1 MAKRKN
7 KKSKPP
13 TTQSPTQTDRIKTA
27 HNNFFEYVF
36 SDLNHAREF
45 LAVYG
50 PREVISRLVLDDLD
64 FQKDGFMDER
74 LRNQRTDMFYEAPL
88 MASQSSQAKTPSQQ
102 NTPTA
107 PAHIYILFEHKSTS
121 EADVLEQVLRYMSER
136 WRIDRKNSK
145 PLRPIIVII
154 VYHGEDSWSI
164 PKTFVELFKDV
175 DPIFHPYIP
184 NFKYILFDTSDY
196 TDSEILDKIAS
207 GSLQAALLLLKYIY
221 DESLNERVRDIFEP
235 LTATKLPREKLL
247 AHLEAMLTYT
257 TAIKNRVPDEVLDE
271 TVNELFA
278 EEGITIMNIKERWM
292 EKGKIEGIVEGM
304 IEGKA
309 KGIFEGKLED
319 KREMI
324 IKVLNHISPLDET
337 DANMITKNLAKIDDL
352 DSLDTLVDAALDSHH
367 TGLGQFMIQLITV
380 TDEYNPS

>member
-1 MAKRKN
+1 MCSSTFFNN
-7 KKSKPP
+7 KK
-13 TTQSPTQTDRIKTA
+13 
-27 HNNFFEYVF
+27 
-36 SDLNHAREF
+36 
-45 LAVYG
+45 
-50 PREVISRLVLDDLD
+50 
-64 FQKDGFMDER
+64 
-74 LRNQRTDMFYEAPL
+74 
-88 MASQSSQAKTPSQQ
+88 KTPCNFVDFLLYFKSLMLLY
-102 NTPTA
+102 
-107 PAHIYILFEHKSTS
+107 IYILFEHKSTS

-184 NFKYILFDTSDY
+184 NFKYILFDTSEY

-235 LTATKLPREKLL
+235 LTSTKLPREQLL
-247 AHLEAMLTYT
+247 AHLEAMMRYCTGV
-257 TAIKNRVPDEVLDE
+257 KNRVPDEVVDE

-278 EEGITIMNIKERWM
+278 EEGISMMNIQERWIEKGETVGF
-292 EKGKIEGIVEGM
+292 EKGKIEG
-304 IEGKA
+304 KA
-309 KGIFEGKLED
+309 EGKLEE
-319 KREMI
+319 KRETI

-337 DANMITKNLAKIDDL
+337 DTIMITKNLAKIQDL
-352 DSLDTLVDAALDSHH
+352 KSLDMLVDAALDSHR
-367 TGLGQFMIQLITV
+367 TSLGQFMIQLITV
-380 TDEYNPS
+380 TDEYTPS